1 MFKQNRLFI
10 LVNILTICV
19 ILYIMLSLYRKTN
32 TNSKKIDILGRFVNS
47 YMNKQHSDNKTA
59 SIENKNQQ
67 SNNSENGTKKFA
79 IYHMKGCGHCHN
91 FMETKQENGM
101 SKCEELRHI
110 FKNNN
115 DIEIVDFQYGRD
127 KEANKYNAFPMFE
140 IMTKDSVTKYNGRRE
155 VSDIVEAINNT
166 N

>member
-19 ILYIMLSLYRKTN
+19 ILYIMISLYRKTN
-32 TNSKKIDILGRFVNS
+32 TNSNKISILGRYVNS

-59 SIENKNQQ
+59 SVENKSQ
-67 SNNSENGTKKFA
+67 NNSEKTLKKFA

-91 FMETKQENGM
+91 FMEAKQENGM
-101 SKCEELRHI
+101 SKYKELRNI
-110 FKNNN
+110 FKN
-115 DIEIVDFQYGRD
+115 DSSVEIVDYQYGRD
-127 KEANKYNAFPMFE
+127 EEAKKYNAFPMFE
-140 IMTKDSVTKYNGRRE
+140 IITKNGITKYNGRRE
-155 VSDIVEAINNT
+155 VSDIVETMNNT

>member
-10 LVNILTICV
+10 LVNVLTICV
-19 ILYIMLSLYRKTN
+19 ILYIMLSLYRKSN
-32 TNSKKIDILGRFVNS
+32 TNSNKINILGRYVNT
-47 YMNKQHSDNKTA
+47 YMIKQYTDNKTA
-59 SIENKNQQ
+59 SVENKNQQ
-67 SNNSENGTKKFA
+67 SDNSVKGTKKFA

-91 FMETKQENGM
+91 FMETKQANGM

-110 FKNNN
+110 FKN
-115 DIEIVDFQYGRD
+115 DSEIEIVDFQYGRD
-127 KEANKYNAFPMFE
+127 EEAKKYNAFPMFE
-140 IMTKDSVTKYNGRRE
+140 IITENGSTEYNGQRE